1 MNKIISTK
9 DTVII
14 GLMLF
19 ALFFGAGNLVF
30 PVMLGQSAGT
40 EIWSANLGFLITGV
54 GLPLLGVIAFS
65 FSGKQ
70 DLLSLA
76 NRVHPI
82 FGLVFTTTLY
92 LTIGPLFAMPRTGSV
107 SYEIAIKPFLNEQTA
122 FVPLLLFSIL
132 FFGVTF
138 LFSLNPSRMI
148 DIVGKILT
156 PILILCI
163 LILAAFALIN
173 PLGVPQNPQSNYQ
186 SHALFQG
193 FQEGYLTMDAL
204 AAFVFGIV
212 IINAIKDKGAPT
224 KKLLLITGI
233 KSSLISAAVLAI
245 IYTLLAYIGA
255 TSVEQ
260 FGYLD
265 NGGEI
270 LSKISQHYFGDFGG
284 VILGIIVM
292 LACLTTSIGLTTS
305 CSVYLHQLMPLVS
318 YKAWAVILSIVSAL
332 LANVGLSQLIE
343 FSVPVLTILYP
354 LAIVLIF
361 LTFLHPLFKGK
372 KQVYWGSLAL
382 TFLFSLV
389 EGLSISKLNLS
400 FITDWLG
407 DFLPLDNIFNS
418 FNDFLSDYLPF
429 YDIGLGWVILAAIGA
444 IIGYVWPVRKIH
456 NTKT

>member
-9 DTVII
+9 DTIII

-30 PVMLGQSAGT
+30 PIMLGQSAGT
-40 EIWSANLGFLITGV
+40 EVWSANLGFLITGV
-54 GLPLLGVIAFS
+54 GLPLLAVIAFS
-65 FSGKQ
+65 FSGKK

-76 NRVHPI
+76 KRVDPI

-107 SYEIAIKPFLNEQTA
+107 AYEIALKPFLAEQA
-122 FVPLLLFSIL
+122 SFVPLLLFSII
-132 FFGVTF
+132 FFGITF
-138 LFSLNPSRMI
+138 LCSLNPSRMI

-156 PILILCI
+156 PVLILFI
-163 LILAAFALIN
+163 AILAAVALIN
-173 PLGVPQNPQSNYQ
+173 PLGIPQEPQANYQ
-186 SHALFQG
+186 ANALFHG

-204 AAFVFGIV
+204 AAFVFGII
-212 IINAIKDKGAPT
+212 IINAIKEKGAQS
-224 KKLLLITGI
+224 KKLLLITGM

-260 FGYLD
+260 FGYLN

-270 LSKISQHYFGDFGG
+270 LAKISQHYFGSFGG
-284 VILGIIVM
+284 IILGIIVI

-305 CSVYLHQLMPLVS
+305 CSVYLHQLMPRVS
-318 YKAWAVILSIVSAL
+318 YKTWALLLSITSAL
-332 LANVGLSQLIE
+332 LANIGLSQLIE

-354 LAIVLIF
+354 ISIVLIF

-382 TFLFSLV
+382 TLLFSFV
-389 EGLSISKLNLS
+389 EGLSISKLDLS

-407 DFLPLDNIFNS
+407 GFLPIHNTLES
-418 FNDFLSDYLPF
+418 FTDLLSNFLPF
-429 YDIGLGWVILAAIGA
+429 YNIGLGWVCLAVAGA
-444 IIGYVWPVRKIH
+444 LIGYIWPVRKGRI
-456 NTKT
+456 